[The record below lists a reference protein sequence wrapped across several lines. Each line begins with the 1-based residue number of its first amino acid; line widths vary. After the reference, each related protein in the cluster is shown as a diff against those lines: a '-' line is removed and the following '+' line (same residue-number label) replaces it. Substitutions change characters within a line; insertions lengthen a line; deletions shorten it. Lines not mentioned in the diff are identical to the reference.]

1 MMQRVELLA
10 GLLLKN
16 NDMQQITYINKEDL
30 DNLDQNPDGTY
41 KVPDDFIIY
50 LKSDQ
55 QKIEN
60 IQAEIARIEG
70 QVEPS
75 DAELIE
81 WAKGQHPYFMDLDM
95 LNYYKDQLTQY
106 QK

>member
-1 MMQRVELLA
+1 
-10 GLLLKN
+10 
-16 NDMQQITYINKEDL
+16 MQQITYINKEDL
-30 DNLDQNPDGTY
+30 DNLEQNPDGTY
-41 KVPDDFIIY
+41 KVPDGFIIY

-81 WAKGQHPYFMDLDM
+81 WGKNHHPYYHDRQM
-95 LNYYKDQLTQY
+95 LIFLRDELNSVQDGN
-106 QK
+106 